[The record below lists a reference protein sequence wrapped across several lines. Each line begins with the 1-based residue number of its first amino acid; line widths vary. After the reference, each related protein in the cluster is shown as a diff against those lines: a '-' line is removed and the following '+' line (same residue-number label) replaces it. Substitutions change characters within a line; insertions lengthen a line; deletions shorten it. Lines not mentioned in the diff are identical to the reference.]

1 MCEQISL
8 LPDLDRASDTLKAK
22 LCKTW
27 PNAITNESNVYV
39 CNRRDFLAKSK
50 NGKASVKI
58 LCALDYPVI
67 HFSFEIQNSTDFS
80 GFHPS
85 ANGEN
90 VFDVHDDA
98 LDAEA
103 IVESALRTYIG
114 KTKIP
119 EALIKEALAD
129 MKLSITDKVDEG
141 GWYICPE
148 CGEKYAGLVSGGI
161 CWECDYLKKHPNAK
175 KQLCSDCVWFRYHA
189 TYDSNDFSECS
200 CRKHLTAKDKDDYC
214 YECKDY
220 KKADTAK
227 ELDTKYKQ
235 LAVYIANKPTQNCKD
250 CGKEYRSLLKEGIC
264 LPCYEKRLKKADEI
278 IRGFIAEGWEE
289 VAPED
294 YKSANSETNGWID
307 ERNMDPLEPRKGK
320 RFFTID
326 KVNLKWRCFFKR
338 EGQQQ

>member
-1 MCEQISL
+1 MREQISL
-8 LPDLDRASDTLKAK
+8 LPDLDRASDTAKAK

-39 CNRRDFLAKSK
+39 CNRREFSAKSK

-67 HFSFEIQNSTDFS
+67 HFSFEIQNSTDMS
-80 GFHPS
+80 GFWPS

-98 LDAEA
+98 LDAEV
-103 IVESALRTYIG
+103 IVENALRTFIG

-148 CGEKYAGLVSGGI
+148 CGEKYAGLVTGGI
-161 CWECDYLKKHPNAK
+161 CWECDYLKKHPDAK
-175 KQLCSDCVWFRYHA
+175 KQYCSECVWFRHHA
-189 TYDSNDFSECS
+189 TYDINDLSECS
-200 CRKHLTAKDKDDYC
+200 CRKYLEAKDQDDYC

-220 KKADTAK
+220 KKGATA
-227 ELDTKYKQ
+227 E
-235 LAVYIANKPTQNCKD
+235 
-250 CGKEYRSLLKEGIC
+250 
-264 LPCYEKRLKKADEI
+264 EI
-278 IRGFIAEGWEE
+278 RRGFIAEGYKE

-294 YKSANSETNGWID
+294 YKFANSETNGWID
-307 ERNMDPLEPRKGK
+307 ERSMNPFEPRKGK

-326 KVNLKWRCFFKR
+326 EINLTWRFFFKR
-338 EGQQQ
+338 EER